1 MPRATLSVAEVF
13 RRYGDDFRAELGAAL
28 STAQRRVMTA
38 IEQCRTTCGPPST
51 STSSSPCPR
60 RSPRSPPTTRP
71 SSTVSSSRPSPTRC
85 ARIAADPRHLGAEI
99 GYFAVLHTWGQTLVH
114 HRHRRPAP
122 LQPPRRLRA
131 LSIHRLPTHR
141 GGPPESHDP
150 VGDRIPSAACS
161 STCSRPA
168 STRLLS
174 KSRSGYRI
182 GRPLEKPAAHLIL
195 SFHRSEIAVDE
206 VHTRKAEIVKTARS
220 ALRALGLEDRQ
231 AVIVAHTGHVRQ
243 VGQHPRLTEDP
254 REPDDRPV
262 RRPSRGRL
270 VAGEA
275 FARRRRPRTT
285 YRRKPASAPRRRCRG
300 RRGCCSS
307 RCC

>member
-1 MPRATLSVAEVF
+1 MTLSATEF
-13 RRYGDDFRAELGAAL
+13 IRRMLLHVLPPGFHAPAL
-28 STAQRRVMTA
+28 K
-38 IEQCRTTCGPPST
+38 
-51 STSSSPCPR
+51 
-60 RSPRSPPTTRP
+60 
-71 SSTVSSSRPSPTRC
+71 
-85 ARIAADPRHLGAEI
+85 
-99 GYFAVLHTWGQTLVH
+99 W
-114 HRHRRPAP
+114 
-122 LQPPRRLRA
+122 
-131 LSIHRLPTHR
+131 
-141 GGPPESHDP
+141 
-150 VGDRIPSAACS
+150 
-161 STCSRPA
+161 
-168 STRLLS
+168 
-174 KSRSGYRI
+174 RSGYRI

-275 FARRRRPRTT
+275 LARRRRPRTT
-285 YRRKPASAPRRRCRG
+285 YRRKPASAPRRAL
-300 RRGCCSS
+300 S
-307 RCC
+307 RALRML